1 MRSSAGLGG
10 MRLGRRDIVV
20 FGAGALFLA
29 AALLLSLTPTLPL
42 GGAAAEGYTQA
53 TRAYDDAVAAGDLS
67 RAGDWVTGNALI
79 QLRSQVALD
88 AREEYLV
95 RTTRSP
101 SSFQLLDGSDG
112 SASVQVREIG
122 VERLE
127 FAPPP
132 GNAVTATRD
141 RTYDRVVTLR
151 RNSSGYQ
158 LANQSETS
166 GPAGWWDLWAKTAA
180 RGLLVAGAAVLL
192 VGLWV
197 LRRRRPV
204 VAGEAPVPG
213 SKPAPEVPP
222 VPIAPDRNT
231 ITCFGGLRVTVDGE
245 DLTSQL
251 LARPVV
257 AFIWVYLLAHVIR
270 RPDARIPR
278 AGLAE
283 EVFPGLPSQTQ
294 RDRLRDRLR
303 DIRTA
308 LPSPL
313 SECIVQSGD
322 AVGFDARGWSVD
334 AIDLV
339 RLAQL
344 SRTAPAHEIPGGW
357 PSIEHQWSGE
367 FIPEWEDLERITEGR
382 GTSHELIGELRISLE
397 GALVDTLNV
406 GVGQLL
412 VLGDT
417 GAAVRIAERA
427 SALRPD
433 REDVRN
439 NLARAYSQ
447 AGRHQ
452 AAAETEG
459 L

>member
-1 MRSSAGLGG
+1 
-10 MRLGRRDIVV
+10 
-20 FGAGALFLA
+20 
-29 AALLLSLTPTLPL
+29 
-42 GGAAAEGYTQA
+42 
-53 TRAYDDAVAAGDLS
+53 VASGDLS
-67 RAGDWVTGNALI
+67 TAADKVTGNALI
-79 QLRSQVALD
+79 QLRSQIALD
-88 AREEYLV
+88 AEEGYLV
-95 RTTRSP
+95 RMTRSP
-101 SSFQLLDGSDG
+101 ASFELLDGSDG
-112 SASVQVREIG
+112 AASVQIREVG
-122 VERLE
+122 VEVLA

-132 GNAVTATRD
+132 GTAVTATRD
-141 RTYDRVVTLR
+141 RKYNRVITLTR
-151 RNSSGYQ
+151 GGSGYQ

-166 GPAGWWDLWAKTAA
+166 APAGWWDLWARTLA
-180 RGLLVAGAAVLL
+180 RGVLVAAAAASLVAFWL
-192 VGLWV
+192 VGPRGV
-197 LRRRRPV
+197 STQTAPAGIESPNPRA
-204 VAGEAPVPG
+204 VAATPMVPDG
-213 SKPAPEVPP
+213 NS
-222 VPIAPDRNT
+222 I
-231 ITCFGGLRVTVDGE
+231 ICFGGLRIRAGGE
-245 DLTSQL
+245 DLTAKL
-251 LARPVV
+251 MARPVV
-257 AFIWVYLLAHVIR
+257 AFIWVYLLAHEIR
-270 RPDARIPR
+270 RPDARMPR

-294 RDRLRDRLR
+294 RDRLRDRFR

-308 LPSPL
+308 LPPAL

-344 SRTAPAHEIPGGW
+344 SRTAPPGDIPGGW
-357 PSIEHQWSGE
+357 ASVERQWSGE
-367 FIPEWEDLERITEGR
+367 FIPEWEELERITEGR
-382 GTSHELIGELRISLE
+382 GTSHELIDELRIELD
-397 GALVDTLNV
+397 GALVDTLNA

>member
-1 MRSSAGLGG
+1 
-10 MRLGRRDIVV
+10 
-20 FGAGALFLA
+20 
-29 AALLLSLTPTLPL
+29 
-42 GGAAAEGYTQA
+42 
-53 TRAYDDAVAAGDLS
+53 
-67 RAGDWVTGNALI
+67 
-79 QLRSQVALD
+79 
-88 AREEYLV
+88 
-95 RTTRSP
+95 
-101 SSFQLLDGSDG
+101 
-112 SASVQVREIG
+112 VQVREIG
-122 VERLE
+122 LERLE

-141 RTYDRVVTLR
+141 RTYDRVITLR
-151 RNSSGYQ
+151 RNGSGYQ

-166 GPAGWWDLWAKTAA
+166 GPAGWWELWAKIVA

-192 VGLWV
+192 AGLWV
-197 LRRRRPV
+197 VRRRRPA
-204 VAGEAPVPG
+204 VAGDAPVPG
-213 SKPAPEVPP
+213 SQPASEVPP

-231 ITCFGGLRVTVDGE
+231 ITCFGGLRVTVHGE
-245 DLTSQL
+245 DLTSML

-257 AFIWVYLLAHVIR
+257 AFIWVYLLAHEIR

-308 LPSPL
+308 LPPIL
-313 SECIVQSGD
+313 SECIVQTGE
-322 AVGFDARGWSVD
+322 AVGFDAGGWSVD

-344 SRTAPAHEIPGGW
+344 SRTAPPGDIPGGW
-357 PSIEHQWSGE
+357 ASVERQWSGE

-382 GTSHELIGELRISLE
+382 GTSHELIGEIRTSLE

-406 GVGQLL
+406 GIGQLL

-417 GAAVRIAERA
+417 GAAIRIAERA
-427 SALRPD
+427 RALRPD